1 MKKKSMSIAIASV
14 LVAGVSAPAFAAD
27 RISGTRVSEAV
38 PQSIEA
44 AVGQRFVVQYRDGS
58 SERADSR
65 VLEAGLT
72 SAVTRAGLSRT
83 VPATKTSG
91 ARAAASARLL
101 RPMGL
106 PGYNVIATTRTLT
119 AAESDSFLRE
129 LKADPSV
136 VSAEVDHLYRHLGT
150 AAPMAAPNDPNY
162 AQFQWNFFNA
172 VGGVRAEQAWDT
184 STGEGVVVA
193 ILDTGIVQN
202 HLDLQANVLPGYD
215 MISDRRVSRRAA
227 DGRVAGGWDLGD
239 WVEANYCVQLGAP
252 SHAADTSSWHGSH
265 VAGTVAQETN
275 NGSGLAG
282 IAHGAKVLPVRVLG
296 SCGGFGADIADG
308 MLWAAGI
315 SVPGI
320 PDNQN
325 PAEVLNMSLGSG
337 GPQACPAAYQ
347 AAINQVNNR
356 GSIIVVAAGNSN
368 ANAGNYTMSSCD
380 GVISV
385 GATGITGAKAGYSSW
400 GTRVDLSAPGGGG
413 AGDGN
418 PNGYIWQVTNNGTQG
433 PVAGGW
439 ILRGFTGTSMA
450 SPHVAAGA
458 ALVQSA
464 LSALDR
470 DPLNWEEMRDLLRSS
485 ARPFP
490 VTIPTSTPMGAGI
503 LDLQALLAE
512 ATEEP
517 CDPAVEECAPPATPI
532 LNAVPV
538 RPLSGSADSETLYS
552 IEVPAGAT
560 GPLSITTTG
569 GSGDVSLHV
578 SLDEAPGATGT
589 WNSSRPGNAETIR
602 INAPAAGTYY
612 IKLTGVRAYSN
623 VTLQARFTLP
633 PV

>member
-14 LVAGVSAPAFAAD
+14 LVAGGLAAPASAAD

-38 PQSIEA
+38 PQSLEA
-44 AVGQRFVVQYRDGS
+44 AVGQRFVVQYRAGS
-58 SERADSR
+58 SERADKG
-65 VLEAGLT
+65 VLEAGLA
-72 SAVTRAGLSRT
+72 SAATRAGLTRT
-83 VPATKTSG
+83 VPATKTAG
-91 ARAAASARLL
+91 ARAAASAKLL

-106 PGYNVIATTRTLT
+106 PGYNVVTATRTLT
-119 AAESDSFLRE
+119 AAESASFLRE

-162 AQFQWNFFNA
+162 AQYQWNFFNPT
-172 VGGVRAEQAWDT
+172 GGVRAEQAWET

-202 HLDLQANVLPGYD
+202 HADLQANVLPGYD
-215 MISDRRVSRRAA
+215 MISDRRVSRRDA
-227 DGRVAGGWDLGD
+227 DGRVPGGWDIGD
-239 WVEANYCVQLGAP
+239 WVEQNYCVQLGAP
-252 SHAADTSSWHGSH
+252 PHAADTSSWHGSH

-275 NGSGLAG
+275 NGTGLAG
-282 IAHGAKVLPVRVLG
+282 VAHGAKVVPVRVLG

-320 PDNQN
+320 PDNEN

-337 GPQACPAAYQ
+337 GPQACPSAYQ
-347 AAINQVNNR
+347 DAINQVNAQ
-356 GSIIVVAAGNSN
+356 GAVIVVAAGNSN
-368 ANAGNYTMSSCD
+368 ANAANYTMSSCT
-380 GVISV
+380 GVVSV

-464 LSALDR
+464 LNALGR
-470 DPLNWEEMRDLLRSS
+470 DPLNWQQMRDLLTST

-490 VTIPTSTPMGAGI
+490 VSIPTSTPMGAGI
-503 LDLQALLAE
+503 LDLESLLE
-512 ATEEP
+512 KATEVP
-517 CDPAVEECAPPATPI
+517 CDPEVEECAPPATSI
-532 LNAVPV
+532 DNQVPV
-538 RPLSGSADSETLYS
+538 RGLSGTGGDTLYA
-552 IEVPAGAT
+552 IEVPAGVS
-560 GPLSITTTG
+560 GPLSITTSG
-569 GSGDVSLHV
+569 GSGNVSLHV
-578 SLDEAPGATGT
+578 SLDEVPTATDYDYR
-589 WNSSRPGNAETIR
+589 SIRPGNSETVR
-602 INAPAAGTYY
+602 INAPAAGVYYVLLSGTY
-612 IKLTGVRAYSN
+612 GN
-623 VTLQARFTLP
+623 VTLQARHN
-633 PV
+633 